1 MQYLIKHANSYK
13 QNISRVLTK
22 FVSTPVIK
30 HASYQ
35 RLCCELVGL
44 WNCKFTEDVINCTLT
59 IKLDIPFTDQDWGHI
74 PPKFLGL
81 TGVSLH

>member
-1 MQYLIKHANSYK
+1 MKCNILLNMLIVRSE
-13 QNISRVLTK
+13 IVLIRVLTK
-22 FVSTPVIK
+22 LFK

-59 IKLDIPFTDQDWGHI
+59 IKLVIPFTDQDCGHI
-74 PPKFLGL
+74 PRKFLGL